1 MAINTQKVLV
11 GGLAAGVVL
20 NVIDFVTNM
29 YILGDRMKAES
40 EAFKPGLSEQMM
52 SGKAMYAYIVMDFIL
67 GILLVWT
74 YAAIRP
80 RFGPGLRTA
89 TYAALLFWV
98 LGGIFYSGYMMMG
111 MTSAG
116 LWWTLAIVA
125 LINLLAAGW
134 VGARL
139 YTEEGATA

>member
-1 MAINTQKVLV
+1 MAINTQKVIV

-29 YILGDRMKAES
+29 YILGDRMRAES
-40 EAFKPGLSEQMM
+40 DAFKPGLSEMM
-52 SGKAMYAYIVMDFIL
+52 NTGRAIGVYIVMDFIL

-80 RFGPGLRTA
+80 RFGPGMKTG

-98 LGGIFYSGYMMMG
+98 LGGIFYSGYLMMG
-111 MTSAG
+111 MMSAG
-116 LWWTLAIVA
+116 LWGTFAIVA
-125 LINLLAAGW
+125 LINLLLAVW
-134 VGARL
+134 VGGRL
-139 YTEEGATA
+139 YTEEGATV